1 MKYDFAGWATKA
13 NMRCSDGLTIMNN
26 AFADND
32 GETVPLVWNHE
43 HSDSNNVLGHAM
55 LQNRNGGVYA
65 YCTFNKT
72 PNGQNAKEMVKNG
85 DITQLSIYANKLKK
99 RNNCVMHGDIK
110 EVSLVLAGANPGAH
124 IEDVICHGNLLDDQG
139 VIFTGE
145 DFEEFEG
152 DIDLYHADENNEED
166 DESQN
171 GEETIAD
178 IYNSLT
184 PKQKKVV
191 EFMVGSALEDKNK
204 DNMKGEGEEDMKHNA
219 FDNQYNEE
227 ETVLSHSDMVAILD
241 DAKRSGSLR
250 EAVLAHGIDNI
261 DLLFPDYQNVDNK
274 PTWITRDMGWVDRV
288 MKGVHHTPF
297 SRIKSMAADLT
308 EDDARARGY
317 IKGNLKKEQVF
328 SLLKRTTDPQTIYKK
343 QKIDRDDVIDITD
356 FDVVSWI
363 KEEMRFMLNE
373 EIARAILIGDGRLS
387 SSDDKIKEDHIRPIV
402 NDAALYTIQKSY
414 DVKGLTES
422 ARIKEF
428 MKSAVKARKD
438 YKGSGSPAL
447 YTTEDMLTDMLLL
460 EDNQGKLLFDSVE
473 KIKAYLRVSD
483 IITVPPME
491 NYTYEV
497 DSKKCNLDGIIV
509 NLNDYN
515 VGADK
520 GGAVSMFDD
529 FDIDYNRQKYL
540 IETRCSGALTKPY
553 SAIAISHFN
562 STTTSNA
569 GA

>member
-43 HSDSNNVLGHAM
+43 HSDSSNVLGHAM
-55 LQNRNGGVYA
+55 LQNRDGGVYA

-124 IEDVICHGNLLDDQG
+124 IEDVICHGDILDDQG

-145 DFEEFEG
+145 DFEEYEG
-152 DIDLYHADENNEED
+152 DIDLHHADEGQNE
-166 DESQN
+166 
-171 GEETIAD
+171 EETIAD
-178 IYNSLT
+178 VYNTLT

-191 EFMVGSALEDKNK
+191 EFMIGSALEDK
-204 DNMKGEGEEDMKHNA
+204 DNMKGEGEENMKHNA
-219 FDNQYNEE
+219 FNNQNNKEE
-227 ETVLSHSDMVAILD
+227 EVLSHSDMVAILD

-250 EAVLAHGIDNI
+250 EAVLAHGINNI
-261 DLLFPDYQNVDNK
+261 DVLFPDYQNVDNK
-274 PTWITRDMGWVDRV
+274 PTWITREMGWVDRV

-317 IKGNLKKEQVF
+317 MKGNLKKEQVF

-343 QKIDRDDVIDITD
+343 QKIDRDDAVDITD
-356 FDVVSWI
+356 FDVVAWI

-402 NDAALYTIQKSY
+402 NDASLYTIQKSY
-414 DVKGLTES
+414 DVKGLTDS

-428 MKSAVKARKD
+428 MRSAVKARKD
-438 YKGSGSPAL
+438 YKGSGSPSL
-447 YTTEDMLTDMLLL
+447 FTTEDMLTDMLLL
-460 EDNQGKLLFDSVE
+460 EDNQGRLLFDSVE

-483 IITVPPME
+483 IVTVPPME
-491 NYTYEV
+491 N
-497 DSKKCNLDGIIV
+497 
-509 NLNDYN
+509 
-515 VGADK
+515 
-520 GGAVSMFDD
+520 F
-529 FDIDYNRQKYL
+529 
-540 IETRCSGALTKPY
+540 
-553 SAIAISHFN
+553 
-562 STTTSNA
+562 
-569 GA
+569 

>member
-13 NMRCSDGLTIMNN
+13 NMRCSDGLTIMDN

-43 HSDSNNVLGHAM
+43 HSDANNVLGHAM

-124 IEDVICHGNLLDDQG
+124 IEDVICHGDIMEDQG

-145 DFEEFEG
+145 DFEEYEG
-152 DIDLYHADENNEED
+152 DVELQHADENQNE
-166 DESQN
+166 
-171 GEETIAD
+171 EETIAEV
-178 IYNSLT
+178 YNSLT

-191 EFMVGSALEDKNK
+191 EFMIGSALEDN
-204 DNMKGEGEEDMKHNA
+204 NMKGEGENNMKQNA
-219 FDNQYNEE
+219 FSNKNNQEE
-227 ETVLSHSDMVAILD
+227 EVLSHSEMTAILD
-241 DAKRSGSLR
+241 DARRSGSLR
-250 EAVLAHGIDNI
+250 ESVLAHGITNI

-288 MKGVHHTPF
+288 MKSVHHTPF

-343 QKIDRDDVIDITD
+343 QKIDRDDAVDITD
-356 FDVVSWI
+356 FDVVAWI

-414 DVKGLTES
+414 DVKDLTDS
-422 ARIKEF
+422 TRIKEF
-428 MKSAVKARKD
+428 MRSAVKARKD
-438 YKGSGSPAL
+438 YKGSGSPTL

-460 EDNQGKLLFDSVE
+460 EDNQGRLLFDSVE

-483 IITVPPME
+483 IVTVPPME
-491 NYTYEV
+491 NFSYEV
-497 DSKKCNLDGIIV
+497 DRKKCKLDGIIV

-562 STTTSNA
+562 SSNPSV
-569 GA
+569 

>member
-13 NMRCSDGLTIMNN
+13 NMRCSDGLTIMDN

-43 HSDSNNVLGHAM
+43 HSDANNVLGHAM

-124 IEDVICHGNLLDDQG
+124 IEDVICHGDIMEDQG

-145 DFEEFEG
+145 DFEEYEG
-152 DIDLYHADENNEED
+152 DVELQHADENQNE
-166 DESQN
+166 
-171 GEETIAD
+171 EETIAEV
-178 IYNSLT
+178 YNSLT

-191 EFMVGSALEDKNK
+191 EFMIGSALEDN
-204 DNMKGEGEEDMKHNA
+204 NMKGEGENNMKQNA
-219 FDNQYNEE
+219 FSNKNNQEE
-227 ETVLSHSDMVAILD
+227 EVLSHSEMTAILD
-241 DAKRSGSLR
+241 DARRSGSLR
-250 EAVLAHGIDNI
+250 ESVLAHGITNI

-288 MKGVHHTPF
+288 MKSVHHTPF

-343 QKIDRDDVIDITD
+343 QKIDRDDAVDITD
-356 FDVVSWI
+356 FDVVAWI

-373 EIARAILIGDGRLS
+373 EIARAILIGDGRLA

-414 DVKGLTES
+414 DVKDLTDS
-422 ARIKEF
+422 TRIKEF
-428 MKSAVKARKD
+428 MRSAVKARKD
-438 YKGSGSPAL
+438 YKGSGSPTL

-460 EDNQGKLLFDSVE
+460 EDNQGRLLFDSVE

-483 IITVPPME
+483 VVTVPPME
-491 NYTYEV
+491 NFSYEV
-497 DSKKCNLDGIIV
+497 DHKKCNLDGIIV

-562 STTTSNA
+562 SSNPTV
-569 GA
+569 

>member
-124 IEDVICHGNLLDDQG
+124 IEDVICHGDIMEDQG

-145 DFEEFEG
+145 DFEEYEG
-152 DIDLYHADENNEED
+152 DIELYHAEED
-166 DESQN
+166 QN
-171 GEETIAD
+171 EEETIAD
-178 IYNSLT
+178 VYNSLT

-191 EFMVGSALEDKNK
+191 EFMIGSALEDN
-204 DNMKGEGEEDMKHNA
+204 NMKGEGENDMKQNA
-219 FDNQYNEE
+219 FSNKNNQEE
-227 ETVLSHSDMVAILD
+227 EVLSHSEMTAILD

-250 EAVLAHGIDNI
+250 ESVLAHGITNI

-274 PTWITRDMGWVDRV
+274 PTWITREMGWVDRV
-288 MKGVHHTPF
+288 MKSVHHTPF

-317 IKGNLKKEQVF
+317 MKGNLKKEQVF

-343 QKIDRDDVIDITD
+343 QKIDRDDAVDITD
-356 FDVVSWI
+356 FDVVAWI

-373 EIARAILIGDGRLS
+373 EIARAILIGDGRLA

-402 NDAALYTIQKSY
+402 NDAPLYTIQKSY
-414 DVKGLTES
+414 DVKDLTDS
-422 ARIKEF
+422 VRIKEF
-428 MKSAVKARKD
+428 MRSAVKARKD
-438 YKGSGSPAL
+438 YKGSGSPTL

-460 EDNQGKLLFDSVE
+460 EDNQGRLLFDSVE

-483 IITVPPME
+483 IVTVPPME
-491 NYTYEV
+491 NYSYEV
-497 DSKKCNLDGIIV
+497 DHKKCNLDGIIV

-553 SAIAISHFN
+553 SAIAISHYN
-562 STTTSNA
+562 SSNPSV
-569 GA
+569 

>member
-43 HSDSNNVLGHAM
+43 HSDANNVLGHAM
-55 LQNRNGGVYA
+55 LQNRDGGVYA

-124 IEDVICHGNLLDDQG
+124 IEDVICHGDIMEDQG

-145 DFEEFEG
+145 DFEEYEG
-152 DIDLYHADENNEED
+152 DINLQHADENQNE
-166 DESQN
+166 
-171 GEETIAD
+171 EETIAD
-178 IYNSLT
+178 VYNSLT

-191 EFMVGSALEDKNK
+191 EFMIGSALEDN
-204 DNMKGEGEEDMKHNA
+204 NMKGEGENDMKQNA
-219 FDNQYNEE
+219 FSNKNNQEE
-227 ETVLSHSDMVAILD
+227 EVLSHSEMTAILD

-250 EAVLAHGIDNI
+250 ESVLAHGITNI

-274 PTWITRDMGWVDRV
+274 PTWITREMGWVDRV
-288 MKGVHHTPF
+288 MKSVHHTPF

-317 IKGNLKKEQVF
+317 MKGNLKKEQVF

-343 QKIDRDDVIDITD
+343 QKIDRDDAVDITD
-356 FDVVSWI
+356 FDVVAWI

-373 EIARAILIGDGRLS
+373 EIARAILIGDGRLA

-414 DVKGLTES
+414 DVKDLTDS
-422 ARIKEF
+422 VRIKEF
-428 MKSAVKARKD
+428 MRSAVKARKD
-438 YKGSGSPAL
+438 YKGSGSPTL

-460 EDNQGKLLFDSVE
+460 EDNQGRLLFDSVE

-483 IITVPPME
+483 IVTVPPME
-491 NYTYEV
+491 NYSYEV
-497 DSKKCNLDGIIV
+497 DHKKCNLDGIIV

-553 SAIAISHFN
+553 SAIAISHYN
-562 STTTSNA
+562 SSNPSV
-569 GA
+569 

>member
-124 IEDVICHGNLLDDQG
+124 IEDVICHGDIMEDQG

-145 DFEEFEG
+145 DFEEYEG
-152 DIDLYHADENNEED
+152 DINLHHADENQNE
-166 DESQN
+166 
-171 GEETIAD
+171 EETIAEV
-178 IYNSLT
+178 YNSLT

-191 EFMVGSALEDKNK
+191 EFMIGSALEDN
-204 DNMKGEGEEDMKHNA
+204 NMKGEGENDMKQNA
-219 FDNQYNEE
+219 FSNKNNKEE
-227 ETVLSHSDMVAILD
+227 EVLSHSEMTAILD

-250 EAVLAHGIDNI
+250 ESVLAHGITNI

-274 PTWITRDMGWVDRV
+274 PTWITREMGWVDRV
-288 MKGVHHTPF
+288 MKSVHHTPF

-317 IKGNLKKEQVF
+317 MKGNLKKEQVF

-343 QKIDRDDVIDITD
+343 QKIDRDDAVDITD
-356 FDVVSWI
+356 FDVVAWI

-373 EIARAILIGDGRLS
+373 EIARAILIGDGRLA

-414 DVKGLTES
+414 DVKDLTDS
-422 ARIKEF
+422 VRIKEF
-428 MKSAVKARKD
+428 MRSAVKARKD
-438 YKGSGSPAL
+438 YKGSGSPTL

-460 EDNQGKLLFDSVE
+460 EDNQGRLLFDSVE

-483 IITVPPME
+483 IVTVPPME
-491 NYTYEV
+491 NYSYEV
-497 DSKKCNLDGIIV
+497 DHKKCNLDGIIV

-553 SAIAISHFN
+553 SAIAISHYN
-562 STTTSNA
+562 SSNPSV
-569 GA
+569 

>member
-124 IEDVICHGNLLDDQG
+124 IEDVICHGDIMEDQG

-145 DFEEFEG
+145 DFEEYEG
-152 DIDLYHADENNEED
+152 DIELHHAEED
-166 DESQN
+166 QN
-171 GEETIAD
+171 EEETIAEV
-178 IYNSLT
+178 YNSLT

-191 EFMVGSALEDKNK
+191 EFMIGSALEDN
-204 DNMKGEGEEDMKHNA
+204 NMKGEGENDMKQNA
-219 FDNQYNEE
+219 FSNKNNQEE
-227 ETVLSHSDMVAILD
+227 EVLSHSEMTAILD

-250 EAVLAHGIDNI
+250 EAVLAHGINNI

-274 PTWITRDMGWVDRV
+274 PTWITREMGWVDRV
-288 MKGVHHTPF
+288 MKSVHHTPF

-317 IKGNLKKEQVF
+317 MKGNLKKEQVF

-343 QKIDRDDVIDITD
+343 QKIDRDDAVDITD
-356 FDVVSWI
+356 FDVVAWI

-373 EIARAILIGDGRLS
+373 EIARAILIGDGRLA

-402 NDAALYTIQKSY
+402 NDAPLYTIQKSY
-414 DVKGLTES
+414 DVKDLTDS
-422 ARIKEF
+422 VRIKEF
-428 MKSAVKARKD
+428 MRSAVKARKD
-438 YKGSGSPAL
+438 YKGSGSPTL

-460 EDNQGKLLFDSVE
+460 EDNQGRLLFDSVE

-483 IITVPPME
+483 IVTVPPME
-491 NYTYEV
+491 NYSYEV
-497 DSKKCNLDGIIV
+497 DHKKCNLDGIIV

-553 SAIAISHFN
+553 SAIAISHYN
-562 STTTSNA
+562 SSNPSV
-569 GA
+569 

>member
-13 NMRCSDGLTIMNN
+13 NMRCSDGLTIMDN

-43 HSDSNNVLGHAM
+43 HSDANNVLGHAM

-124 IEDVICHGNLLDDQG
+124 IEDVICHGDLMEDQG

-145 DFEEFEG
+145 DFEEYEG
-152 DIDLYHADENNEED
+152 DVELHHAEED
-166 DESQN
+166 QN
-171 GEETIAD
+171 EEETIAEV
-178 IYNSLT
+178 YNSLT

-191 EFMVGSALEDKNK
+191 EFMIGSALEDN
-204 DNMKGEGEEDMKHNA
+204 NMKGEGENDMKQNA
-219 FDNQYNEE
+219 FSNKNNKEE
-227 ETVLSHSDMVAILD
+227 EVLSHSEMTAILD
-241 DAKRSGSLR
+241 DARRSGSLR
-250 EAVLAHGIDNI
+250 ESVLAHGITNI

-288 MKGVHHTPF
+288 MKSVHHTPF

-343 QKIDRDDVIDITD
+343 QKIDRDDAVDITD
-356 FDVVSWI
+356 FDVVAWI

-414 DVKGLTES
+414 DVKDLTDS
-422 ARIKEF
+422 TRIKEF
-428 MKSAVKARKD
+428 MRSAVKARKD
-438 YKGSGSPAL
+438 YKGSGSPTL

-460 EDNQGKLLFDSVE
+460 EDNQGRLLFDSVE

-483 IITVPPME
+483 VVTVPPME
-491 NYTYEV
+491 NFSYEL
-497 DSKKCNLDGIIV
+497 DHKKCYLDGIIV

-553 SAIAISHFN
+553 SAIAISHYN
-562 STTTSNA
+562 SSNPSV
-569 GA
+569 

>member
-124 IEDVICHGNLLDDQG
+124 IEDVICHGDIMEDQG

-145 DFEEFEG
+145 DFEEYEG
-152 DIDLYHADENNEED
+152 DIELHHAEED
-166 DESQN
+166 QN
-171 GEETIAD
+171 EEETIAEV
-178 IYNSLT
+178 YNSLT

-191 EFMVGSALEDKNK
+191 EFMIGSALEDN
-204 DNMKGEGEEDMKHNA
+204 NMKGEGENDMKQNA
-219 FDNQYNEE
+219 FSNKNNKEE
-227 ETVLSHSDMVAILD
+227 EVLSHSEMTAILD

-250 EAVLAHGIDNI
+250 ESVLAHGITNI

-274 PTWITRDMGWVDRV
+274 PTWITREMGWVDRV
-288 MKGVHHTPF
+288 MKTVHHTPF

-317 IKGNLKKEQVF
+317 MKGNLKKEQVF

-343 QKIDRDDVIDITD
+343 QKIDRDDAVDITD
-356 FDVVSWI
+356 FDVVAWI

-373 EIARAILIGDGRLS
+373 EIARAILIGDGRLA

-414 DVKGLTES
+414 DVKDLTDS
-422 ARIKEF
+422 VRIKEF
-428 MKSAVKARKD
+428 MRSAVKARKD
-438 YKGSGSPAL
+438 YKGSGSPTL

-460 EDNQGKLLFDSVE
+460 EDNQGRLLFDSVE

-483 IITVPPME
+483 IVTVPPME
-491 NYTYEV
+491 NYSYEV
-497 DSKKCNLDGIIV
+497 DHKKCNLDGIIV

-553 SAIAISHFN
+553 SAIAISHYN
-562 STTTSNA
+562 SSNPSV
-569 GA
+569 

>member
-13 NMRCSDGLTIMNN
+13 NMRCSDGLTIMDN

-43 HSDSNNVLGHAM
+43 HSDANNVLGHAM

-124 IEDVICHGNLLDDQG
+124 IEDVICHGDIMEDQG

-145 DFEEFEG
+145 DFEEYEG
-152 DIDLYHADENNEED
+152 DVELQHADEN
-166 DESQN
+166 QN
-171 GEETIAD
+171 EETIAEV
-178 IYNSLT
+178 YNSLT

-191 EFMVGSALEDKNK
+191 EFMIGSALEDN
-204 DNMKGEGEEDMKHNA
+204 NMKGEGENNMKQNA
-219 FDNQYNEE
+219 FSNKNNQEE
-227 ETVLSHSDMVAILD
+227 EVLSHSEMTAILD
-241 DAKRSGSLR
+241 DARRSGSLR
-250 EAVLAHGIDNI
+250 ESVLAHGITNI

-288 MKGVHHTPF
+288 MKSVHHTPF

-343 QKIDRDDVIDITD
+343 QKIDRDDAVDITD
-356 FDVVSWI
+356 FDVVAWI

-373 EIARAILIGDGRLS
+373 EIARAILIGDGRLA

-414 DVKGLTES
+414 DVKDLTDS
-422 ARIKEF
+422 TRIKEF
-428 MKSAVKARKD
+428 MRSAVKARKD
-438 YKGSGSPAL
+438 YKGSGSPTL

-460 EDNQGKLLFDSVE
+460 EDNQGRLLFDSVE

-483 IITVPPME
+483 IVTVPPME
-491 NYTYEV
+491 NFSYEL
-497 DSKKCNLDGIIV
+497 DHKKCKLDGIIV

-562 STTTSNA
+562 SSNPEV
-569 GA
+569 

>member
-13 NMRCSDGLTIMNN
+13 NMRCSDGLTIMDN

-43 HSDSNNVLGHAM
+43 HADANNVLGHAM

-124 IEDVICHGNLLDDQG
+124 IEDVICHGDIMEDQG

-145 DFEEFEG
+145 DFEEYEG
-152 DIDLYHADENNEED
+152 DINLQHADENQNE
-166 DESQN
+166 
-171 GEETIAD
+171 EETIAEV
-178 IYNSLT
+178 YNSLT

-191 EFMVGSALEDKNK
+191 EFMIGSALEDN
-204 DNMKGEGEEDMKHNA
+204 NMKGEGENNMKQNA
-219 FDNQYNEE
+219 FSNKNNQEE
-227 ETVLSHSDMVAILD
+227 EVLSHSEMTAILD
-241 DAKRSGSLR
+241 DARRSGSLR
-250 EAVLAHGIDNI
+250 ESVLAHGITNI

-288 MKGVHHTPF
+288 MKSVHHTPF

-343 QKIDRDDVIDITD
+343 QKIDRDDAVDITD
-356 FDVVSWI
+356 FDVVAWI

-422 ARIKEF
+422 ARVKEF

-438 YKGSGSPAL
+438 YKGSGSPTL

-460 EDNQGKLLFDSVE
+460 EDNQGRLLFDSVE

-483 IITVPPME
+483 IVTVPPME
-491 NYTYEV
+491 NFSYEV
-497 DSKKCNLDGIIV
+497 DHKKCKLDGIIV

-562 STTTSNA
+562 SSNPTV
-569 GA
+569 

>member
-13 NMRCSDGLTIMNN
+13 NMLCSDGLTIMDN

-124 IEDVICHGNLLDDQG
+124 IEDVICHGDIMEDQG

-145 DFEEFEG
+145 DFEEYEG
-152 DIDLYHADENNEED
+152 DIELHHAEED
-166 DESQN
+166 QN
-171 GEETIAD
+171 EEETIAEV
-178 IYNSLT
+178 YNSLT

-191 EFMVGSALEDKNK
+191 EFMIGSALEDN
-204 DNMKGEGEEDMKHNA
+204 NMKGEGENDMKQNA
-219 FDNQYNEE
+219 FSNKNNKEE
-227 ETVLSHSDMVAILD
+227 EVLSHSEMTAILD

-250 EAVLAHGIDNI
+250 ESVLAHGITNI

-274 PTWITRDMGWVDRV
+274 PTWITREMGWVDRV
-288 MKGVHHTPF
+288 MKSVHHTPF

-317 IKGNLKKEQVF
+317 MKGNLKKEQVF

-343 QKIDRDDVIDITD
+343 QKIDRDDAVDITD
-356 FDVVSWI
+356 FDVVAWI

-373 EIARAILIGDGRLS
+373 EIARAILIGDGRLA

-402 NDAALYTIQKSY
+402 NDAPLYTIQKSY
-414 DVKGLTES
+414 DVKDLTDS
-422 ARIKEF
+422 VRIKEF
-428 MKSAVKARKD
+428 MRSAVKARKD
-438 YKGSGSPAL
+438 YKGSGSPTL

-460 EDNQGKLLFDSVE
+460 EDNQGRLLFDSVE
-473 KIKAYLRVSD
+473 KRKAYLRVSD
-483 IITVPPME
+483 IVTVPPME
-491 NYTYEV
+491 NYSYEV
-497 DSKKCNLDGIIV
+497 DHKKCNLDGIIV

-553 SAIAISHFN
+553 SAIAISHYN
-562 STTTSNA
+562 SSNPSV
-569 GA
+569 

>member
-124 IEDVICHGNLLDDQG
+124 IEDVICHGDILDDQG

-145 DFEEFEG
+145 DFEEYEG
-152 DIDLYHADENNEED
+152 DIDLYHADGEGGEG
-166 DESQN
+166 QN

-178 IYNSLT
+178 VYNSLT

-191 EFMVGSALEDKNK
+191 EFMIGSALEDK
-204 DNMKGEGEEDMKHNA
+204 DNMKGEGEVDMKHNA
-219 FDNQYNEE
+219 FNNQNNQEE
-227 ETVLSHSDMVAILD
+227 EVLSHSDMVAILD

-274 PTWITRDMGWVDRV
+274 PTWITREMGWVDRV

-343 QKIDRDDVIDITD
+343 QKIDRDDAVDITD
-356 FDVVSWI
+356 FDVVAWI

-373 EIARAILIGDGRLS
+373 EIARAILIGDGRLA

-414 DVKGLTES
+414 DVKGLTDS

-428 MKSAVKARKD
+428 MRSAVKARKD
-438 YKGSGSPAL
+438 YKGSGSPSL
-447 YTTEDMLTDMLLL
+447 FTTEDMLTDMLLL
-460 EDNQGKLLFDSVE
+460 EDNQGRLLFDSVE

-497 DSKKCNLDGIIV
+497 DRKKCNLDGIIV

-562 STTTSNA
+562 SAEPSV
-569 GA
+569 

>member
-13 NMRCSDGLTIMNN
+13 NMRCSDGLTIMDN

-43 HSDSNNVLGHAM
+43 HSDANNVLGHAM

-124 IEDVICHGNLLDDQG
+124 IEDVICHGDIMEDQG

-145 DFEEFEG
+145 DFEEYEG
-152 DIDLYHADENNEED
+152 DINLQHADENQNE
-166 DESQN
+166 
-171 GEETIAD
+171 EETIAEV
-178 IYNSLT
+178 YNSLT

-191 EFMVGSALEDKNK
+191 EFMIGSALEDN
-204 DNMKGEGEEDMKHNA
+204 NMKGEGENDMKQNA
-219 FDNQYNEE
+219 FSNKNNKEE
-227 ETVLSHSDMVAILD
+227 EVLSHSEMTAILD

-250 EAVLAHGIDNI
+250 ESVLAHGITNI

-274 PTWITRDMGWVDRV
+274 PTWITREMGWVDRV
-288 MKGVHHTPF
+288 MKSVHHTPF

-317 IKGNLKKEQVF
+317 MKGNLKKEQVF

-343 QKIDRDDVIDITD
+343 QKIDRDDAVDITD
-356 FDVVSWI
+356 FDVVAWI

-373 EIARAILIGDGRLS
+373 EIARAILIGDGRLA

-414 DVKGLTES
+414 DVKDLTDS
-422 ARIKEF
+422 VRIKEF
-428 MKSAVKARKD
+428 MRSAVKARKD
-438 YKGSGSPAL
+438 YKGSGSPTL

-460 EDNQGKLLFDSVE
+460 EDNQGRLLFDSVE

-483 IITVPPME
+483 IVTVPPME
-491 NYTYEV
+491 NYSYEV
-497 DSKKCNLDGIIV
+497 DHKKCNLDGIIV

-553 SAIAISHFN
+553 SAIAISHYN
-562 STTTSNA
+562 SSNPSV
-569 GA
+569 

>member
-13 NMRCSDGLTIMNN
+13 NMRCSDGLTIMDN

-43 HSDSNNVLGHAM
+43 HSDANNVLGHAM

-124 IEDVICHGNLLDDQG
+124 IEDVICHGDIMEDQG

-145 DFEEFEG
+145 DFEEYEG
-152 DIDLYHADENNEED
+152 DVELQHADENQNE
-166 DESQN
+166 
-171 GEETIAD
+171 EETIAEV
-178 IYNSLT
+178 YNSLT

-191 EFMVGSALEDKNK
+191 EFMIGSALEDN
-204 DNMKGEGEEDMKHNA
+204 NMKGEGENNMKQNA
-219 FDNQYNEE
+219 FSNKNNQEE
-227 ETVLSHSDMVAILD
+227 EVLSHSEMTAILD
-241 DAKRSGSLR
+241 DARRSGSLR
-250 EAVLAHGIDNI
+250 ESVLAHGITNI

-288 MKGVHHTPF
+288 MKSVHHTPF

-343 QKIDRDDVIDITD
+343 QKIDRDDAVDITD
-356 FDVVSWI
+356 FDVVAWI

-373 EIARAILIGDGRLS
+373 EIARAILIGDGRLA

-414 DVKGLTES
+414 DVKDLTDS
-422 ARIKEF
+422 TRIKEF
-428 MKSAVKARKD
+428 MRSAVKARKD
-438 YKGSGSPAL
+438 YKGSGSPTL

-460 EDNQGKLLFDSVE
+460 EDNQGRLLFDSVE

-483 IITVPPME
+483 VVTVPPME
-491 NYTYEV
+491 NFSYEL
-497 DSKKCNLDGIIV
+497 DHKKCYLDGIIV

-562 STTTSNA
+562 SSNPSV
-569 GA
+569 

>member
-124 IEDVICHGNLLDDQG
+124 IEDVICHGDIMEDQG

-145 DFEEFEG
+145 DFEEYEG
-152 DIDLYHADENNEED
+152 DINLQHADENQNE
-166 DESQN
+166 
-171 GEETIAD
+171 EETIAEV
-178 IYNSLT
+178 YNSLT

-191 EFMVGSALEDKNK
+191 EFMIGSALEDN
-204 DNMKGEGEEDMKHNA
+204 NMKGEGENDMKQNA
-219 FDNQYNEE
+219 FSNKNNKEE
-227 ETVLSHSDMVAILD
+227 EVLSHSEMTAILD

-250 EAVLAHGIDNI
+250 ESVLAHGITNI
-261 DLLFPDYQNVDNK
+261 DLLFQDYQNVDNK
-274 PTWITRDMGWVDRV
+274 PTWITREMGWVDRV
-288 MKGVHHTPF
+288 MKSVHHTPF

-317 IKGNLKKEQVF
+317 MKGNLKKEQVF

-343 QKIDRDDVIDITD
+343 QKIDRDDAVDITD
-356 FDVVSWI
+356 FDVVAWI

-373 EIARAILIGDGRLS
+373 EIARAILIGDGRLA

-402 NDAALYTIQKSY
+402 NDAPLYTIQKSY
-414 DVKGLTES
+414 DVKDLTDS
-422 ARIKEF
+422 VRIKEF
-428 MKSAVKARKD
+428 MRSAVKARKD
-438 YKGSGSPAL
+438 YKGSGSPTL

-460 EDNQGKLLFDSVE
+460 EDNQGRLLFDSVE

-483 IITVPPME
+483 IVTVPPME
-491 NYTYEV
+491 NYSYEV
-497 DSKKCNLDGIIV
+497 DHKKCNLDGIIV

-553 SAIAISHFN
+553 SAIAISHYN
-562 STTTSNA
+562 SSNPSV
-569 GA
+569 

>member
-13 NMRCSDGLTIMNN
+13 NMRCSDGLTIMDN

-43 HSDSNNVLGHAM
+43 HSDANNVLGHAM

-124 IEDVICHGNLLDDQG
+124 IEDVICHGDIMEDQG

-145 DFEEFEG
+145 DFEEYEG
-152 DIDLYHADENNEED
+152 DFELQHADENQNE
-166 DESQN
+166 
-171 GEETIAD
+171 EETIAEV
-178 IYNSLT
+178 YNSLT

-191 EFMVGSALEDKNK
+191 EFMIGSALEDN
-204 DNMKGEGEEDMKHNA
+204 NMKGEGENNMKQNA
-219 FDNQYNEE
+219 FSNKNNQEE
-227 ETVLSHSDMVAILD
+227 EVLSHSEMTAILD
-241 DAKRSGSLR
+241 DARRSGSLR
-250 EAVLAHGIDNI
+250 ESVLAHGITNI

-288 MKGVHHTPF
+288 MKSVHHTPF

-343 QKIDRDDVIDITD
+343 QKIDRDDAVDITD
-356 FDVVSWI
+356 FDVVAWI

-373 EIARAILIGDGRLS
+373 EIARAILIGDGRLA

-414 DVKGLTES
+414 DVKDLTDS
-422 ARIKEF
+422 TRIKEF
-428 MKSAVKARKD
+428 MRSAVKARKD
-438 YKGSGSPAL
+438 YKGSGSPTL

-460 EDNQGKLLFDSVE
+460 EDNQGRLLFDSVE

-483 IITVPPME
+483 IVTVPPME
-491 NYTYEV
+491 NYSYEV
-497 DSKKCNLDGIIV
+497 DHKKCKLDGIIV

-562 STTTSNA
+562 SSNPSA
-569 GA
+569 

>member
-13 NMRCSDGLTIMNN
+13 NMRCSDGLTIMDN

-43 HSDSNNVLGHAM
+43 HSDANNVLGHAM

-124 IEDVICHGNLLDDQG
+124 IEDVICHGDIMEDQG

-145 DFEEFEG
+145 DFEEYDG
-152 DIDLYHADENNEED
+152 DVELHHADENQNE
-166 DESQN
+166 
-171 GEETIAD
+171 EETIAEV
-178 IYNSLT
+178 YNSLT

-191 EFMVGSALEDKNK
+191 EFMIGSALEDN
-204 DNMKGEGEEDMKHNA
+204 NMKGEGENDMKQNA
-219 FDNQYNEE
+219 FSNKNNKEE
-227 ETVLSHSDMVAILD
+227 EVLSHSEMTAILD
-241 DAKRSGSLR
+241 DARRSGSLR
-250 EAVLAHGIDNI
+250 ESVLAHGITNI

-274 PTWITRDMGWVDRV
+274 PTWITRDMGWVDKV
-288 MKGVHHTPF
+288 MKSVHHTPF

-343 QKIDRDDVIDITD
+343 QKIDRDDAVDITD
-356 FDVVSWI
+356 FDVVAWI

-373 EIARAILIGDGRLS
+373 EIARAILIGDGRLA
-387 SSDDKIKEDHIRPIV
+387 SSDDKIKEDHIRPVV
-402 NDAALYTIQKSY
+402 NDAELYTIQKSY
-414 DVKGLTES
+414 DVKDLTDS
-422 ARIKEF
+422 TRIKEF
-428 MKSAVKARKD
+428 MRSAVKARKD
-438 YKGSGSPAL
+438 YKGSGSPTL

-460 EDNQGKLLFDSVE
+460 EDNQGRLLFDSVE

-483 IITVPPME
+483 IVTVPPME
-491 NYTYEV
+491 NYSYEV
-497 DSKKCNLDGIIV
+497 DHKKCKLDGIIV

-562 STTTSNA
+562 SSNPSV
-569 GA
+569 

>member
-124 IEDVICHGNLLDDQG
+124 IEDVICHGDIMEDQG

-145 DFEEFEG
+145 DFEEYEG
-152 DIDLYHADENNEED
+152 DVELQHADENQNE
-166 DESQN
+166 
-171 GEETIAD
+171 EETIAEV
-178 IYNSLT
+178 YNSLT

-191 EFMVGSALEDKNK
+191 EFMIGSALEDN
-204 DNMKGEGEEDMKHNA
+204 NMKGEGENDMKQNA
-219 FDNQYNEE
+219 FSNKNNQEE
-227 ETVLSHSDMVAILD
+227 EVLSHSEMTAILD

-250 EAVLAHGIDNI
+250 EAVLAHGINNI

-274 PTWITRDMGWVDRV
+274 PTWITREMGWVDRV
-288 MKGVHHTPF
+288 MKSVHHTPF

-317 IKGNLKKEQVF
+317 MKGNLKKEQVF

-343 QKIDRDDVIDITD
+343 QKIDRDDAVDITD
-356 FDVVSWI
+356 FDVVAWI

-373 EIARAILIGDGRLS
+373 EIARAILIGDGRLA

-414 DVKGLTES
+414 DVKDLTDS
-422 ARIKEF
+422 VRIKEF
-428 MKSAVKARKD
+428 MRSAVKARKD
-438 YKGSGSPAL
+438 YKGSGSPTL

-460 EDNQGKLLFDSVE
+460 EDNQGRLLFDSVE

-483 IITVPPME
+483 IVTVPPME
-491 NYTYEV
+491 NYSYEV
-497 DSKKCNLDGIIV
+497 DHKKCNLDGIIV

-553 SAIAISHFN
+553 SAIAISHYN
-562 STTTSNA
+562 SSNPSV
-569 GA
+569 

>member
-124 IEDVICHGNLLDDQG
+124 IEDVICHGDILDDQG

-145 DFEEFEG
+145 DFEEYEG
-152 DIDLYHADENNEED
+152 DIDLYHADGES
-166 DESQN
+166 DEQGDEGQN

-178 IYNSLT
+178 VYNSLT

-191 EFMVGSALEDKNK
+191 EFMIGSALEDK
-204 DNMKGEGEEDMKHNA
+204 DNMKGEGEVDMKHNA
-219 FDNQYNEE
+219 FNNQNNQEE
-227 ETVLSHSDMVAILD
+227 EVLSHSDMVAILD

-274 PTWITRDMGWVDRV
+274 PTWITREMGWVDRV

-343 QKIDRDDVIDITD
+343 QKIDRDDAVDITD
-356 FDVVSWI
+356 FDVVAWI

-414 DVKGLTES
+414 DVKGLTDS

-428 MKSAVKARKD
+428 MRSAVKARKD

-460 EDNQGKLLFDSVE
+460 EDNQGRLLFDSVE

-497 DSKKCNLDGIIV
+497 DHKKCNLDGIIV

-562 STTTSNA
+562 STEPSV
-569 GA
+569 

>member
-13 NMRCSDGLTIMNN
+13 NMRCSDGLTIMDN

-43 HSDSNNVLGHAM
+43 HSDANNVLGHAM

-124 IEDVICHGNLLDDQG
+124 IEDVICHGDIMEDQG

-145 DFEEFEG
+145 DFEEYDG
-152 DIDLYHADENNEED
+152 DVELHHADENQNE
-166 DESQN
+166 
-171 GEETIAD
+171 EETIAEV
-178 IYNSLT
+178 YNSLT

-191 EFMVGSALEDKNK
+191 EFMIGSALEDN
-204 DNMKGEGEEDMKHNA
+204 NMKGEGENNMKQNA
-219 FDNQYNEE
+219 FSNKNNQEE
-227 ETVLSHSDMVAILD
+227 EVLSHSEMTAILD
-241 DAKRSGSLR
+241 DARRSGSLR
-250 EAVLAHGIDNI
+250 ESVLAHGITNI

-288 MKGVHHTPF
+288 MKSVHHTPF

-343 QKIDRDDVIDITD
+343 QKIDRDDAVDITD
-356 FDVVSWI
+356 FDVVAWI

-373 EIARAILIGDGRLS
+373 EIARAILIGDGRLA

-414 DVKGLTES
+414 DVKDLTDS
-422 ARIKEF
+422 TRIKEF
-428 MKSAVKARKD
+428 MRSAVKARKD
-438 YKGSGSPAL
+438 YKGSGSPTL

-460 EDNQGKLLFDSVE
+460 EDNQGRLLFDSVE

-483 IITVPPME
+483 IVTVPPME
-491 NYTYEV
+491 NYSYEV
-497 DSKKCNLDGIIV
+497 DHKKCKLDGIIV

-562 STTTSNA
+562 SSNPSV
-569 GA
+569 

>member
-124 IEDVICHGNLLDDQG
+124 IEDVICHGDIMEDQG

-145 DFEEFEG
+145 DFEEYEG
-152 DIDLYHADENNEED
+152 DINLQHADENQNE
-166 DESQN
+166 
-171 GEETIAD
+171 EETIAEV
-178 IYNSLT
+178 YNSLT

-191 EFMVGSALEDKNK
+191 EFMIGSALEDN
-204 DNMKGEGEEDMKHNA
+204 NMKGEGENDMKQNA
-219 FDNQYNEE
+219 FSNKNNQEE
-227 ETVLSHSDMVAILD
+227 EVLSHSEMTAILD

-250 EAVLAHGIDNI
+250 EAVLAHGINNI

-274 PTWITRDMGWVDRV
+274 PTWITREMGWVDRV
-288 MKGVHHTPF
+288 MKSVHHTPF

-317 IKGNLKKEQVF
+317 MKGNLKKEQVF

-343 QKIDRDDVIDITD
+343 QKIDRDDAVDITD
-356 FDVVSWI
+356 FDVVAWI

-373 EIARAILIGDGRLS
+373 EIARAILIGDGRLA

-414 DVKGLTES
+414 DVKDLTDS
-422 ARIKEF
+422 VRIKEF
-428 MKSAVKARKD
+428 MRSAVKARKD
-438 YKGSGSPAL
+438 YKGSGSPTL

-460 EDNQGKLLFDSVE
+460 EDNQGRLLFDSVE

-483 IITVPPME
+483 IVTVPPME
-491 NYTYEV
+491 NYSYEV
-497 DSKKCNLDGIIV
+497 DHKKCNLDGIIV

-553 SAIAISHFN
+553 SAIAISHYN
-562 STTTSNA
+562 SSNPSV
-569 GA
+569 

>member
-124 IEDVICHGNLLDDQG
+124 IEDVICHGDIMEDQG

-145 DFEEFEG
+145 DFEEYEG
-152 DIDLYHADENNEED
+152 DIELHHAEED
-166 DESQN
+166 QN
-171 GEETIAD
+171 EEETIAEV
-178 IYNSLT
+178 YNSLT

-191 EFMVGSALEDKNK
+191 EFMIGSALEDN
-204 DNMKGEGEEDMKHNA
+204 NMKGEGENDMKQNA
-219 FDNQYNEE
+219 FSNKNNQEE
-227 ETVLSHSDMVAILD
+227 EVLSHSEMTAILD

-250 EAVLAHGIDNI
+250 ESVLAHGITNI

-274 PTWITRDMGWVDRV
+274 PTWITREMGWVDRV
-288 MKGVHHTPF
+288 MKSVHHTPF

-317 IKGNLKKEQVF
+317 MKGNLKKEQVF

-343 QKIDRDDVIDITD
+343 QKIDRDDAVDITD
-356 FDVVSWI
+356 FDVVAWI

-373 EIARAILIGDGRLS
+373 EIARAILIGDGRLA

-414 DVKGLTES
+414 DVKDLTDS
-422 ARIKEF
+422 VRIKEF
-428 MKSAVKARKD
+428 MRSAVKARKD
-438 YKGSGSPAL
+438 YKGSGSPTL

-460 EDNQGKLLFDSVE
+460 EDNQGRLLFDSVE

-483 IITVPPME
+483 IVTVPPME
-491 NYTYEV
+491 NYSYEV
-497 DSKKCNLDGIIV
+497 DHKKCNLDGIIV

-562 STTTSNA
+562 SAEPSV
-569 GA
+569 

>member
-13 NMRCSDGLTIMNN
+13 NMRCSDGLTIMDN

-43 HSDSNNVLGHAM
+43 HSDANNVLGHAM

-124 IEDVICHGNLLDDQG
+124 IEDVICHGDIMEDQG

-145 DFEEFEG
+145 DFEEYEG
-152 DIDLYHADENNEED
+152 DVELQHADENQNE
-166 DESQN
+166 
-171 GEETIAD
+171 EETISEV
-178 IYNSLT
+178 YNSLT

-191 EFMVGSALEDKNK
+191 EFMIGSALEDN
-204 DNMKGEGEEDMKHNA
+204 NMKGEGENNMKQNA
-219 FDNQYNEE
+219 FSNKNNQEE
-227 ETVLSHSDMVAILD
+227 EVLSHSEMTAILD
-241 DAKRSGSLR
+241 DARRSGSLR
-250 EAVLAHGIDNI
+250 ESVLAHGITNI

-288 MKGVHHTPF
+288 MKSVHHTPF

-343 QKIDRDDVIDITD
+343 QKIDRDDAVDITD
-356 FDVVSWI
+356 FDVVAWI

-373 EIARAILIGDGRLS
+373 EIARAILIGDGRLA

-414 DVKGLTES
+414 DVKDLTDS
-422 ARIKEF
+422 TRIKEF
-428 MKSAVKARKD
+428 MRSAVKARKD
-438 YKGSGSPAL
+438 YKGSGSPTL

-460 EDNQGKLLFDSVE
+460 EDNQGRLLFDSVE

-483 IITVPPME
+483 VVTVPPME
-491 NYTYEV
+491 NFSYEL
-497 DSKKCNLDGIIV
+497 DHKKCYLDGIIV

-562 STTTSNA
+562 SSNPSV
-569 GA
+569 

>member
-13 NMRCSDGLTIMNN
+13 NMRCSDGLTIMDN

-43 HSDSNNVLGHAM
+43 HSDANNVLGHAM

-124 IEDVICHGNLLDDQG
+124 IEDVICHGDIMEDQG

-145 DFEEFEG
+145 DFEEYDG
-152 DIDLYHADENNEED
+152 DVELHHADENQNE
-166 DESQN
+166 
-171 GEETIAD
+171 EETIAEV
-178 IYNSLT
+178 YNSLT

-191 EFMVGSALEDKNK
+191 EFMIGSALEDN
-204 DNMKGEGEEDMKHNA
+204 NMKGEGENNMKQNA
-219 FDNQYNEE
+219 FSNKNNQEE
-227 ETVLSHSDMVAILD
+227 EVLSHSEMTAILD
-241 DAKRSGSLR
+241 DARRSGSLR
-250 EAVLAHGIDNI
+250 ESVLAHGITNI

-288 MKGVHHTPF
+288 MKSVHHTPF

-343 QKIDRDDVIDITD
+343 QKIDRDDAVDITD
-356 FDVVSWI
+356 FDVVAWI

-373 EIARAILIGDGRLS
+373 EIARAILIGDGRLA

-414 DVKGLTES
+414 DVKDLTDS
-422 ARIKEF
+422 TRIKEF
-428 MKSAVKARKD
+428 MRSAVKARKD
-438 YKGSGSPAL
+438 YKGSGSPTL

-460 EDNQGKLLFDSVE
+460 EDNQGRLLFDSVE

-483 IITVPPME
+483 IVTVPPME
-491 NYTYEV
+491 NFSYEV
-497 DSKKCNLDGIIV
+497 DHKKCKLDGIIV

-562 STTTSNA
+562 SSNPTV
-569 GA
+569 

>member
-43 HSDSNNVLGHAM
+43 HSDSSNVLGHAM
-55 LQNRNGGVYA
+55 LQNRDGGVYA

-124 IEDVICHGNLLDDQG
+124 IEDVICHGDILDDQG

-145 DFEEFEG
+145 DFEEYEG
-152 DIDLYHADENNEED
+152 DIDLHHADEG
-166 DESQN
+166 QN

-178 IYNSLT
+178 VYNTLT

-191 EFMVGSALEDKNK
+191 EFMIGSTLEDK
-204 DNMKGEGEEDMKHNA
+204 DNMKGEGEENMKHNA
-219 FDNQYNEE
+219 FNNQNNKEE
-227 ETVLSHSDMVAILD
+227 EVLSHSDMVAILD

-250 EAVLAHGIDNI
+250 EAVLAHGINNI
-261 DLLFPDYQNVDNK
+261 DVLFPDYQNVDNK
-274 PTWITRDMGWVDRV
+274 PTWITREMGWVDRV

-308 EDDARARGY
+308 EDDARAKGY
-317 IKGNLKKEQVF
+317 MKGNLKKDQVF

-343 QKIDRDDVIDITD
+343 QKIDRDDAVDITD
-356 FDVVSWI
+356 FDVVAWI

-402 NDAALYTIQKSY
+402 NDASLYTIQKSY
-414 DVKGLTES
+414 DVKGLTDS

-428 MKSAVKARKD
+428 MRSAVKARKD

-447 YTTEDMLTDMLLL
+447 FTTEDMLTDMLLL
-460 EDNQGKLLFDSVE
+460 EDNQGRLLFDSVE

-491 NYTYEV
+491 NFKYDV
-497 DSKKCNLDGIIV
+497 DHKKCNLDGIIV

-520 GGAVSMFDD
+520 GGSVSMFDD

-562 STTTSNA
+562 SQEPSV
-569 GA
+569 

>member
-13 NMRCSDGLTIMNN
+13 NMRCSDGLTIMDN

-43 HSDSNNVLGHAM
+43 HSDANNVLGHAM

-124 IEDVICHGNLLDDQG
+124 IEDVICHGDIMEDQG

-145 DFEEFEG
+145 DFEEYEG
-152 DIDLYHADENNEED
+152 DINLQHADENQNE
-166 DESQN
+166 
-171 GEETIAD
+171 EETIAEV
-178 IYNSLT
+178 YNSLT

-191 EFMVGSALEDKNK
+191 EFMIGSALEDN
-204 DNMKGEGEEDMKHNA
+204 NMKGEGENNMKQNA
-219 FDNQYNEE
+219 FSNKNNQEE
-227 ETVLSHSDMVAILD
+227 EVLSHSEMTAILD
-241 DAKRSGSLR
+241 DARRSGSLR
-250 EAVLAHGIDNI
+250 ESVLAHGITNI

-274 PTWITRDMGWVDRV
+274 PTWITRDMGWVDKV
-288 MKGVHHTPF
+288 MKSVHHTPF

-343 QKIDRDDVIDITD
+343 QKIDRDDAVDITD
-356 FDVVSWI
+356 FDVVAWI

-373 EIARAILIGDGRLS
+373 EIARAILIGDGRLA

-414 DVKGLTES
+414 DVKDLTDS
-422 ARIKEF
+422 TRIKEF
-428 MKSAVKARKD
+428 MRSAVKARKD
-438 YKGSGSPAL
+438 YKGSGSPTL

-460 EDNQGKLLFDSVE
+460 EDNQGRLLFDSVE

-483 IITVPPME
+483 IVTVPPME
-491 NYTYEV
+491 NYSYEL
-497 DSKKCNLDGIIV
+497 DHKKCHLDGIIV

-562 STTTSNA
+562 SSSPTV
-569 GA
+569 

>member
-124 IEDVICHGNLLDDQG
+124 IEDVICHGDIMEDQG

-145 DFEEFEG
+145 DFEEYEG
-152 DIDLYHADENNEED
+152 DIDLYHADGES
-166 DESQN
+166 DEGQN

-178 IYNSLT
+178 VYNSLT

-191 EFMVGSALEDKNK
+191 EFMIGSALEDK
-204 DNMKGEGEEDMKHNA
+204 DNMKGEGEVDMKHNA
-219 FDNQYNEE
+219 FNNQINQEE
-227 ETVLSHSDMVAILD
+227 EVLSHSDMVAILD

-274 PTWITRDMGWVDRV
+274 PTWITREMGWVDRV
-288 MKGVHHTPF
+288 MKSVHHTPF

-317 IKGNLKKEQVF
+317 MKGNLKKEQVF

-343 QKIDRDDVIDITD
+343 QKIDRDDAVDITD
-356 FDVVSWI
+356 FDVVAWI

-373 EIARAILIGDGRLS
+373 EIARAILIGDGRLA

-402 NDAALYTIQKSY
+402 NDAPLYTIQKSY
-414 DVKGLTES
+414 DVKDLTDS
-422 ARIKEF
+422 VRIKEF
-428 MKSAVKARKD
+428 MRSAVKARKD
-438 YKGSGSPAL
+438 YKGSGSPTL

-460 EDNQGKLLFDSVE
+460 EDNQGRLLFDSVE

-483 IITVPPME
+483 IVTVPPME
-491 NYTYEV
+491 NYSYEV
-497 DSKKCNLDGIIV
+497 DHKKCNLDGIIV

-553 SAIAISHFN
+553 SAIAISHYN
-562 STTTSNA
+562 SSNPSV
-569 GA
+569 

>member
-124 IEDVICHGNLLDDQG
+124 IEDVICHGDIMEDQG

-145 DFEEFEG
+145 DFEEYEG
-152 DIDLYHADENNEED
+152 DIELHHAEED
-166 DESQN
+166 QN
-171 GEETIAD
+171 EEETIAEV
-178 IYNSLT
+178 YNSLT

-191 EFMVGSALEDKNK
+191 EFMIGSALEDN
-204 DNMKGEGEEDMKHNA
+204 NMKGEGENDMKQNA
-219 FDNQYNEE
+219 FSNKNNKEE
-227 ETVLSHSDMVAILD
+227 EVLSHSEMTAILD

-250 EAVLAHGIDNI
+250 ESVLAHGITNI

-274 PTWITRDMGWVDRV
+274 PTWITREMGWVDRV
-288 MKGVHHTPF
+288 MKSVHHTPF

-317 IKGNLKKEQVF
+317 MKGNLKKEQVF

-343 QKIDRDDVIDITD
+343 QKIDRDDAVDITD
-356 FDVVSWI
+356 FDVVAWI

-373 EIARAILIGDGRLS
+373 EIARAILIGDGRLA

-414 DVKGLTES
+414 DVKDLTDS
-422 ARIKEF
+422 VRIKEF
-428 MKSAVKARKD
+428 MRSAVKARKD
-438 YKGSGSPAL
+438 YKGSGSPTL

-460 EDNQGKLLFDSVE
+460 EDNQGRLLFDSVE

-483 IITVPPME
+483 IVTVPPME
-491 NYTYEV
+491 NYSYEV
-497 DSKKCNLDGIIV
+497 DHKKCNLDGIIV

-553 SAIAISHFN
+553 SAISISHYN
-562 STTTSNA
+562 SSNPSV
-569 GA
+569 

>member
-1 MKYDFAGWATKA
+1 MKYDLAGWATKA

-55 LQNRNGGVYA
+55 LQNRDGGVYA

-72 PNGQNAKEMVKNG
+72 TNGQNAKEMVKNG

-124 IEDVICHGNLLDDQG
+124 IEDVICHGDIMDDQG

-145 DFEEFEG
+145 DFEEYAG
-152 DIDLYHADENNEED
+152 DLELHHADNNEEG
-166 DESQN
+166 QN
-171 GEETIAD
+171 EEETIAD
-178 IYNSLT
+178 VYHSLT

-191 EFMVGSALEDKNK
+191 EFMIGSALEDKNK
-204 DNMKGEGEEDMKHNA
+204 NDMKGEGEEGMKHNA
-219 FDNQYNEE
+219 FNNQNNKEE
-227 ETVLSHSDMVAILD
+227 EVLSHSDMVAILD

-250 EAVLAHGIDNI
+250 ESVLAHGITNI
-261 DLLFPDYQNVDNK
+261 DLLFPDYQNIDNK
-274 PTWITRDMGWVDRV
+274 PTWITREMGWVDRV

-308 EDDARARGY
+308 EDDARAKGY
-317 IKGNLKKEQVF
+317 MKGNLKKDQVF

-343 QKIDRDDVIDITD
+343 QKIDRDDAVDITD
-356 FDVVSWI
+356 FDVVAWI

-414 DVKGLTES
+414 DVKGLTDS

-428 MKSAVKARKD
+428 MRSAVKARKD
-438 YKGSGSPAL
+438 YKGSGSPSL
-447 YTTEDMLTDMLLL
+447 FTTEDMLTDMLLL
-460 EDNQGKLLFDSVE
+460 EDNQGRLLFDSVE

-491 NYTYEV
+491 NYSYEV
-497 DSKKCNLDGIIV
+497 DRKKCNLDGIIV

-562 STTTSNA
+562 SAEPSV
-569 GA
+569 

>member
-43 HSDSNNVLGHAM
+43 HSDSSNVLGHAM
-55 LQNRNGGVYA
+55 LQNRDGGVYA

-124 IEDVICHGNLLDDQG
+124 IEDVICHGDILDDQG

-145 DFEEFEG
+145 DFEEYEG
-152 DIDLYHADENNEED
+152 DLELNHADNNGEG
-166 DESQN
+166 QN
-171 GEETIAD
+171 EEETIAD
-178 IYNSLT
+178 VYHSLT

-191 EFMVGSALEDKNK
+191 EFMIGSALEDKNK
-204 DNMKGEGEEDMKHNA
+204 NDMKGEGEEDMKHNA
-219 FDNQYNEE
+219 FNNQNNKEE
-227 ETVLSHSDMVAILD
+227 EVLSHSEMVAILD

-250 EAVLAHGIDNI
+250 ESVLAHGITNI
-261 DLLFPDYQNVDNK
+261 DLLFPDSQNIDNK
-274 PTWITRDMGWVDRV
+274 PTWITREMGWVDRV

-308 EDDARARGY
+308 EDDARAKGY
-317 IKGNLKKEQVF
+317 MKGNLKKDQVF

-343 QKIDRDDVIDITD
+343 QKIDRDDAVDITD
-356 FDVVSWI
+356 FDVVAWI

-402 NDAALYTIQKSY
+402 NDASLYTIQKSY
-414 DVKGLTES
+414 DVKGLTDS

-428 MKSAVKARKD
+428 MRSAVKARKD
-438 YKGSGSPAL
+438 YKGSGSPSL
-447 YTTEDMLTDMLLL
+447 FTTEDMLTDMLLL
-460 EDNQGKLLFDSVE
+460 EDNQGRLLFDSVE

-497 DSKKCNLDGIIV
+497 DRKKCNLDGIIV

-562 STTTSNA
+562 SSTPTV
-569 GA
+569 

>member
-178 IYNSLT
+178 IYNTLT

-274 PTWITRDMGWVDRV
+274 PTWITREMGWVDRV

-343 QKIDRDDVIDITD
+343 QKIDRDDAVDITD
-356 FDVVSWI
+356 FDVVAWI

-387 SSDDKIKEDHIRPIV
+387 SSDDKIKEDHVRPIV

-414 DVKGLTES
+414 DVKGLTDS
-422 ARIKEF
+422 ARVKEF

-460 EDNQGKLLFDSVE
+460 EDNQGRLLFDSVE

-491 NYTYEV
+491 NYKYEV
-497 DSKKCNLDGIIV
+497 DHKKCNLDGIIV

-562 STTTSNA
+562 SAEPSV
-569 GA
+569 

>member
-1 MKYDFAGWATKA
+1 MKYDFAGWATKS
-13 NMRCSDGLTIMNN
+13 NMRCSDGLTIMDN

-43 HSDSNNVLGHAM
+43 HSDANNVLGHAM

-124 IEDVICHGNLLDDQG
+124 IEDVICHGDIMEDQG

-145 DFEEFEG
+145 DFEEYEG
-152 DIDLYHADENNEED
+152 DVELQHADENQNE
-166 DESQN
+166 
-171 GEETIAD
+171 EETIAEV
-178 IYNSLT
+178 YNSLT

-191 EFMVGSALEDKNK
+191 EFMIGSALEDN
-204 DNMKGEGEEDMKHNA
+204 NMKGEGENDMKQNA
-219 FDNQYNEE
+219 FSNKNNKEE
-227 ETVLSHSDMVAILD
+227 EVLSHSEMTAILD
-241 DAKRSGSLR
+241 DARRSGSLR
-250 EAVLAHGIDNI
+250 ESVLAHGITNI

-274 PTWITRDMGWVDRV
+274 PTWITRDMGWVDKV
-288 MKGVHHTPF
+288 MKSVHHTPF

-343 QKIDRDDVIDITD
+343 QKIDRDDAVDITD
-356 FDVVSWI
+356 FDVVAWI

-373 EIARAILIGDGRLS
+373 EIARAILIGDGRLA

-414 DVKGLTES
+414 DVKDLTDS
-422 ARIKEF
+422 TRIKEF
-428 MKSAVKARKD
+428 MRSAVKARKD
-438 YKGSGSPAL
+438 YKGSGSPTL

-460 EDNQGKLLFDSVE
+460 EDNQGRLLFDSVE

-483 IITVPPME
+483 IVTVPPME
-491 NYTYEV
+491 NFSYEL
-497 DSKKCNLDGIIV
+497 DHKKCKLDGIIV

-562 STTTSNA
+562 SSNPTV
-569 GA
+569 

>member
-13 NMRCSDGLTIMNN
+13 NMRCSDGLTIMDN

-43 HSDSNNVLGHAM
+43 HSDANNVLGHAM

-124 IEDVICHGNLLDDQG
+124 IEDVICHGDIMEDQG

-145 DFEEFEG
+145 DFEEYEG
-152 DIDLYHADENNEED
+152 DVELHHADENQNE
-166 DESQN
+166 
-171 GEETIAD
+171 EETIAEV
-178 IYNSLT
+178 YNSLT

-191 EFMVGSALEDKNK
+191 EFMIGSALEDN
-204 DNMKGEGEEDMKHNA
+204 NMKGEGENNMKQNA
-219 FDNQYNEE
+219 FSNKNNQEE
-227 ETVLSHSDMVAILD
+227 EVLSHSEMTAILD
-241 DAKRSGSLR
+241 DARRSGSLR
-250 EAVLAHGIDNI
+250 ESVLAHGITNI

-288 MKGVHHTPF
+288 MKSVHHTPF

-343 QKIDRDDVIDITD
+343 QKIDRDDAVDITD
-356 FDVVSWI
+356 FDVVAWI

-373 EIARAILIGDGRLS
+373 EIARAILIGDGRLA

-414 DVKGLTES
+414 DVKDLTDS
-422 ARIKEF
+422 TRIKEF
-428 MKSAVKARKD
+428 MRSAVKARKD
-438 YKGSGSPAL
+438 YKGSGSPTL

-460 EDNQGKLLFDSVE
+460 EDNQGRLLFDSVE

-483 IITVPPME
+483 IVTVPPME
-491 NYTYEV
+491 NYSYEV
-497 DSKKCNLDGIIV
+497 DHKKCKLDGIIV

-562 STTTSNA
+562 SSNPTV
-569 GA
+569 

>member
-13 NMRCSDGLTIMNN
+13 NMRCSDGLTIMDN

-43 HSDSNNVLGHAM
+43 HSDANNVLGHAM

-124 IEDVICHGNLLDDQG
+124 IEDVICHGDIMEDQG

-145 DFEEFEG
+145 DFEEYEG
-152 DIDLYHADENNEED
+152 DFELQHADENQNE
-166 DESQN
+166 
-171 GEETIAD
+171 EETIAEV
-178 IYNSLT
+178 YNSLT

-191 EFMVGSALEDKNK
+191 EFMIGSALEDN
-204 DNMKGEGEEDMKHNA
+204 NMKGEGENNMKQNA
-219 FDNQYNEE
+219 FSNKNNQEE
-227 ETVLSHSDMVAILD
+227 EVLSHSEMTAILD
-241 DAKRSGSLR
+241 DARRSGSLR
-250 EAVLAHGIDNI
+250 ESVLAHGITNI

-288 MKGVHHTPF
+288 MKSVHHTPF

-317 IKGNLKKEQVF
+317 MKGNLKKDQVF

-343 QKIDRDDVIDITD
+343 QKIDRDDAVDITD
-356 FDVVSWI
+356 FDVVAWI

-414 DVKGLTES
+414 DVKDLTDS
-422 ARIKEF
+422 TRIKEF
-428 MKSAVKARKD
+428 MRSAVKARKD
-438 YKGSGSPAL
+438 YKGSGSPTL

-460 EDNQGKLLFDSVE
+460 EDNQGRLLFDSVE

-483 IITVPPME
+483 IVTVPPME
-491 NYTYEV
+491 NYSYEV
-497 DSKKCNLDGIIV
+497 DHKKCKLDGIIV

-562 STTTSNA
+562 SSNPSA
-569 GA
+569 

>member
-13 NMRCSDGLTIMNN
+13 NMRCSDGLTIMDN

-43 HSDSNNVLGHAM
+43 HSDANNVLGHAM

-124 IEDVICHGNLLDDQG
+124 IEDVICHGDIMEDQG

-145 DFEEFEG
+145 DFEEYEG
-152 DIDLYHADENNEED
+152 DVELHHADENQNE
-166 DESQN
+166 
-171 GEETIAD
+171 EETIAEV
-178 IYNSLT
+178 YNSLT

-191 EFMVGSALEDKNK
+191 EFMIGSALEDN
-204 DNMKGEGEEDMKHNA
+204 NMKGEGENNMKQNA
-219 FDNQYNEE
+219 FSNKNNQEE
-227 ETVLSHSDMVAILD
+227 EVLSHSEMTAILD
-241 DAKRSGSLR
+241 DARRSGSLR
-250 EAVLAHGIDNI
+250 ESVLAHGITNI

-288 MKGVHHTPF
+288 MKCVHHTPF

-317 IKGNLKKEQVF
+317 MKGNLKKEQVF

-343 QKIDRDDVIDITD
+343 QKIDRDDAVDITD
-356 FDVVSWI
+356 FDVVAWI

-373 EIARAILIGDGRLS
+373 EIARAILIGDGRLA

-414 DVKGLTES
+414 DVKDLTDS
-422 ARIKEF
+422 TRIKEF
-428 MKSAVKARKD
+428 MRSAVKARKD
-438 YKGSGSPAL
+438 YKGSGSPTL

-460 EDNQGKLLFDSVE
+460 EDNQGRLLFDSVE

-483 IITVPPME
+483 IVTVPPME
-491 NYTYEV
+491 NYSYEV
-497 DSKKCNLDGIIV
+497 DHKKCKLDGIIV

-562 STTTSNA
+562 SSNPSV
-569 GA
+569 

>member
-124 IEDVICHGNLLDDQG
+124 IEDVICHGDIMEDQG

-145 DFEEFEG
+145 DFEEYEG
-152 DIDLYHADENNEED
+152 DIELYHAEED
-166 DESQN
+166 QN
-171 GEETIAD
+171 EEETIAD
-178 IYNSLT
+178 VYNSLT

-191 EFMVGSALEDKNK
+191 EFMIGSALEDN
-204 DNMKGEGEEDMKHNA
+204 NMKGEGENDMKQNA
-219 FDNQYNEE
+219 FSNKNNKEE
-227 ETVLSHSDMVAILD
+227 EVLSHSEMTAILD

-250 EAVLAHGIDNI
+250 ESVLAHGITNI

-274 PTWITRDMGWVDRV
+274 PTWITREMGWVDRV

-343 QKIDRDDVIDITD
+343 QKIDRDDAVDITD
-356 FDVVSWI
+356 FDVVAWI

-373 EIARAILIGDGRLS
+373 EIARAILIGDGRLA

-414 DVKGLTES
+414 DVKDLTDS
-422 ARIKEF
+422 VRIKEF
-428 MKSAVKARKD
+428 MRSAVKARKD
-438 YKGSGSPAL
+438 YKGSGSPTL

-460 EDNQGKLLFDSVE
+460 EDNQGRLLFDSVE

-483 IITVPPME
+483 IVTVPPME
-491 NYTYEV
+491 NYSYEV
-497 DSKKCNLDGIIV
+497 DHKKCNLDGIIV

-553 SAIAISHFN
+553 SAIAISHYN
-562 STTTSNA
+562 SSNPSV
-569 GA
+569 

>member
-13 NMRCSDGLTIMNN
+13 NMLCSDGLTIMDN

-43 HSDSNNVLGHAM
+43 HSDANNVLGHAM

-124 IEDVICHGNLLDDQG
+124 IEDVICHGDIMEDQG

-145 DFEEFEG
+145 DFEEYEG
-152 DIDLYHADENNEED
+152 DVELQHADENQNE
-166 DESQN
+166 
-171 GEETIAD
+171 EETIAEV
-178 IYNSLT
+178 YNSLT

-191 EFMVGSALEDKNK
+191 EFMIGSALEDN
-204 DNMKGEGEEDMKHNA
+204 NMKGEGENNMKQNA
-219 FDNQYNEE
+219 FSNKNNQEE
-227 ETVLSHSDMVAILD
+227 EVLSHSEMTAILD
-241 DAKRSGSLR
+241 DARRSGSLR
-250 EAVLAHGIDNI
+250 ESVLAHGITNI

-274 PTWITRDMGWVDRV
+274 PTWITREMGWVDKV
-288 MKGVHHTPF
+288 MKSVHHTPF

-343 QKIDRDDVIDITD
+343 QKIDRDDAVDITD
-356 FDVVSWI
+356 FDVVAWI

-414 DVKGLTES
+414 DVKDLTDS
-422 ARIKEF
+422 VRIKEF
-428 MKSAVKARKD
+428 MRSAVKARKD
-438 YKGSGSPAL
+438 YKGSGSPTL

-460 EDNQGKLLFDSVE
+460 EDNQGRLLFDSVE

-483 IITVPPME
+483 IVTVPPME
-491 NYTYEV
+491 NFSYEL
-497 DSKKCNLDGIIV
+497 DHKKCKLDGIIV

-562 STTTSNA
+562 SSNPSV
-569 GA
+569 

>member
-13 NMRCSDGLTIMNN
+13 NMRCSDGLTIMDN

-43 HSDSNNVLGHAM
+43 HSDANNVLGHAM

-124 IEDVICHGNLLDDQG
+124 IEDVICHGDIMEDQG

-145 DFEEFEG
+145 DFEEYEG
-152 DIDLYHADENNEED
+152 DINLQHAEENQNE
-166 DESQN
+166 
-171 GEETIAD
+171 EETIAEV
-178 IYNSLT
+178 YNSLT

-191 EFMVGSALEDKNK
+191 EFMIGSALEDN
-204 DNMKGEGEEDMKHNA
+204 NMKGEGENNMKQNA
-219 FDNQYNEE
+219 FSNKNNQEE
-227 ETVLSHSDMVAILD
+227 EVLSHSEMTAILD
-241 DAKRSGSLR
+241 DARRSGSLR
-250 EAVLAHGIDNI
+250 ESVLAHGITNI

-288 MKGVHHTPF
+288 MKSVHHTPF

-343 QKIDRDDVIDITD
+343 QKIDRDDAVDITD
-356 FDVVSWI
+356 FDVVAWI

-373 EIARAILIGDGRLS
+373 EIARAILIGDGRLA

-414 DVKGLTES
+414 DVKDLTDS
-422 ARIKEF
+422 TRIKEF
-428 MKSAVKARKD
+428 MRSAVKARKD
-438 YKGSGSPAL
+438 YKGSGSPTL

-460 EDNQGKLLFDSVE
+460 EDNQGRLLFDSVE

-483 IITVPPME
+483 IVTVPPME
-491 NYTYEV
+491 NFSYEV
-497 DSKKCNLDGIIV
+497 DRKKCKLDGIIV

-562 STTTSNA
+562 SSNPSA
-569 GA
+569 